1 MGMDKQ
7 IKKKRF
13 TPKLIGSV
21 IGILAIIIMFLYSFV
36 WMDSRSRLN
45 VDRDRLM
52 VYEVERAA
60 FQEFIDITGTVQ
72 PIRTNFLDAVEGGVV
87 QDVYRQS
94 GSMVETGDT
103 IVVLSNSNLQLSV
116 MQQEAGIY
124 DQINNV
130 RNSRLNLEQN
140 HLRLQEQLASARTE
154 LDRLKPQ
161 FERDSALFTDGAIS
175 QQQFEETRQNY
186 LFQKERFRLTSESY
200 KKDSLQMVTQ
210 LDQLDNSEQR
220 MWRSLDGVQ
229 QILDNL
235 VVTAPID
242 GQLTTIE
249 LQQGQLIS
257 QGENIGQVDVLD
269 DFKVRANI
277 DEFYLARI
285 TTGLG
290 GSFSYA
296 GETHELVINRVF
308 PGVRDGQFQVDMI
321 FTGEMPTGL
330 RRGQTA
336 RIRLELDAPAEA
348 LLVER
353 GGFYQST
360 GGNWI
365 YKIEEGG
372 ELAVRQPIRLG
383 RGNPQYF
390 EVLEGLQPGD
400 DVITSS
406 YATFGDNDVLVL
418 Q

>member
-1 MGMDKQ
+1 MDRK
-7 IKKKRF
+7 IEKKKI
-13 TPKLIGSV
+13 TPKLIG
-21 IGILAIIIMFLYSFV
+21 AIIAGITIVAMFLYSFV

-45 VDRDRLM
+45 VDRERLSI
-52 VYEVERAA
+52 YEVEEGG
-60 FQEFIDITGTVQ
+60 FQEFIDITGSVQ

-87 QDVYRQS
+87 QDVYLES
-94 GSMVETGDT
+94 GAMVEAGDT
-103 IVVLSNSNLQLSV
+103 IVVLSNSSLQLNV
-116 MQQEAGIY
+116 MQQEASIY

-140 HLRLQEQLASARTE
+140 HLRLREQLASAKTE
-154 LDRLKPQ
+154 LDRLTPRY
-161 FERDSALFTDGAIS
+161 ERDSILYEDGAIS
-175 QQQFEETRQNY
+175 KQQFEETRQNY
-186 LFQKERFRLTSESY
+186 LYQKERFMLNSESFR
-200 KKDSLQMVTQ
+200 KDSLQMITQ
-210 LDQLDNSEQR
+210 LEQLDNSEQR

-235 VVTAPID
+235 IITAPID

-257 QGENIGQVDVLD
+257 QGENIGQVDVMD
-269 DFKVRANI
+269 EFKVRANI
-277 DEFYLARI
+277 DEFYLARV
-285 TTGLG
+285 TMGLR
-290 GSFSYA
+290 GSFTFA

-308 PGVRDGQFQVDMI
+308 PGVRDGQFQVDLL
-321 FTGEMPTGL
+321 FTSEMPTGL

-348 LLVER
+348 LLLER

-365 YKIEEGG
+365 FKIEENN

-390 EVLEGLQPGD
+390 EVLEGLRPGD
-400 DVITSS
+400 KVITSS

-418 Q
+418 E

>member
-1 MGMDKQ
+1 
-7 IKKKRF
+7 
-13 TPKLIGSV
+13 
-21 IGILAIIIMFLYSFV
+21 
-36 WMDSRSRLN
+36 
-45 VDRDRLM
+45 
-52 VYEVERAA
+52 
-60 FQEFIDITGTVQ
+60 
-72 PIRTNFLDAVEGGVV
+72 
-87 QDVYRQS
+87 
-94 GSMVETGDT
+94 
-103 IVVLSNSNLQLSV
+103 

-161 FERDSALFTDGAIS
+161 FERDSALFSDGAIS
-175 QQQFEETRQNY
+175 QQQFEETRQSY

-229 QILDNL
+229 QILNNL

-290 GSFSYA
+290 GSFTYA
-296 GETHELVINRVF
+296 GETHELVINRVY
-308 PGVRDGQFQVDMI
+308 PGVRDGQFQVDMV
-321 FTGEMPTGL
+321 FTDDMPTGL

-365 YKIEEGG
+365 YKIEEGS

-400 DVITSS
+400 NVITSS

-418 Q
+418 E

>member
-1 MGMDKQ
+1 MDRK
-7 IKKKRF
+7 IEKKTF
-13 TPKLIGSV
+13 TPKRIGLIV
-21 IGILAIIIMFLYSFV
+21 FGIALVALFLYSFV
-36 WMDSRSRLN
+36 WMDTRSRLN
-45 VDRDRLM
+45 VDRERL
-52 VYEVERAA
+52 VIFEVQEGG

-87 QDVYRQS
+87 QDVYLES
-94 GSMVETGDT
+94 GAMVEKGDT
-103 IVVLSNSNLQLSV
+103 ILVLSNSNLQLSV
-116 MQQEAGIY
+116 MQQEAAIY

-140 HLRLQEQLASARTE
+140 HLRLQEQLANARTE
-154 LDRLKPQ
+154 LDRLEPRYK
-161 FERDSALFTDGAIS
+161 RDSALYAEEAIS
-175 QQQFEETRQNY
+175 LQQFEETRQSY
-186 LFQKERFRLTSESY
+186 LFQKKRFELTNESY
-200 KKDSLQMVTQ
+200 RKDSLQMVTQ
-210 LDQLDNSEQR
+210 LNQLDDSEMR

-235 VVTAPID
+235 AVTAPID
-242 GQLTTIE
+242 GQLTTAE

-257 QGENIGQVDVLD
+257 QGERIGQVDVLD

-285 TTGLG
+285 VTGLR
-290 GSFSYA
+290 GSFTFA
-296 GETHELVINRVF
+296 GERHELVIHRVF
-308 PGVRDGQFQVDMI
+308 PGVREGQFQVDML
-321 FTGEMPTGL
+321 FTSGMPSGL

-348 LLVER
+348 ILVER

-365 YKIEEGG
+365 YKIEENS
-372 ELAVRQPIRLG
+372 EIAVRQPIRIG

-400 DVITSS
+400 KVITSS

-418 Q
+418 K

>member
-1 MGMDKQ
+1 MDRK
-7 IKKKRF
+7 IEKKKI
-13 TPKLIGSV
+13 TPKLIGS
-21 IGILAIIIMFLYSFV
+21 IIAGITIVAMFLYSFV

-45 VDRDRLM
+45 VDRERLSI
-52 VYEVERAA
+52 YEVEEGG
-60 FQEFIDITGTVQ
+60 FQEFIDITGSVQ

-87 QDVYRQS
+87 QDVYLES
-94 GSMVETGDT
+94 GAMVEAGDT
-103 IVVLSNSNLQLSV
+103 IVVLSNSSLQLNV
-116 MQQEAGIY
+116 MQQEASIY

-140 HLRLQEQLASARTE
+140 HLRLREQLASAKTE
-154 LDRLKPQ
+154 LDRLTPRY
-161 FERDSALFTDGAIS
+161 ERDSILYEDGAIS
-175 QQQFEETRQNY
+175 KQQFEETRQNY
-186 LFQKERFRLTSESY
+186 LYQKERFMLNSESFR
-200 KKDSLQMVTQ
+200 KDSLQMITQ
-210 LDQLDNSEQR
+210 LEQLDNSEQR

-235 VVTAPID
+235 IITAPID

-257 QGENIGQVDVLD
+257 QGENIGQVDVMD
-269 DFKVRANI
+269 EFKVRANI
-277 DEFYLARI
+277 DEFYLARV
-285 TTGLG
+285 TTGLR
-290 GSFSYA
+290 GSFTFA

-308 PGVRDGQFQVDMI
+308 PGVRDGQFQVDLL
-321 FTGEMPTGL
+321 FTSEMPTGL

-348 LLVER
+348 LLLER

-365 YKIEEGG
+365 FKIEENN

-390 EVLEGLQPGD
+390 EVLEGLRPGD
-400 DVITSS
+400 KVITSS

-418 Q
+418 E

>member
-1 MGMDKQ
+1 MDRK
-7 IKKKRF
+7 IEKKTF
-13 TPKLIGSV
+13 TPKRIGLIV
-21 IGILAIIIMFLYSFV
+21 FGIALVALFLYSFV
-36 WMDSRSRLN
+36 WMDTRSRLN
-45 VDRDRLM
+45 VDRERLM
-52 VYEVERAA
+52 IFEVQEGG

-87 QDVYRQS
+87 QDVYLES
-94 GSMVETGDT
+94 GAMVEKGDT
-103 IVVLSNSNLQLSV
+103 ILVLSNSNLQLSV
-116 MQQEAGIY
+116 MQQEAAIY

-140 HLRLQEQLASARTE
+140 HLRLQEQLANARTE
-154 LDRLKPQ
+154 LDRLEPRYK
-161 FERDSALFTDGAIS
+161 RDSALYAEEAIS
-175 QQQFEETRQNY
+175 LQQFEETRQSY
-186 LFQKERFRLTSESY
+186 LFQKKRFELTNESY
-200 KKDSLQMVTQ
+200 RKDSLQMVTQ
-210 LDQLDNSEQR
+210 LNQLDDSEMR

-235 VVTAPID
+235 AVTAPID
-242 GQLTTIE
+242 GQLTTAE

-257 QGENIGQVDVLD
+257 QGERIGQVDVLD

-285 TTGLG
+285 VTGLR
-290 GSFSYA
+290 GSFTFA
-296 GETHELVINRVF
+296 GERHELVIHRVF
-308 PGVRDGQFQVDMI
+308 PGVREGQFQVDML
-321 FTGEMPTGL
+321 FTSGMPSGL

-348 LLVER
+348 ILVER

-365 YKIEEGG
+365 YKIEENS
-372 ELAVRQPIRLG
+372 EIAVRQPIRIG

-400 DVITSS
+400 KVITSS

-418 Q
+418 K